1 MISYDGLQ
9 TQADWLLF
17 VENTN
22 IKLMCIYIYVYMSG
36 YVGSMPNKVLIQTAT
51 LYHWIQNPLTEP
63 GLVFHEEKNL
73 FQWVNLWNQG
83 KFHLTFLTR
92 SSRIWDCEAYTAE
105 TKNQPQDW
113 DVCFANWKII

>member
-1 MISYDGLQ
+1 
-9 TQADWLLF
+9 
-17 VENTN
+17 
-22 IKLMCIYIYVYMSG
+22 MSG

-51 LYHWIQNPLTEP
+51 LYHWIQNPLTEL
-63 GLVFHEEKNL
+63 GLAFHEEKNL

-105 TKNQPQDW
+105 KKTNHRTET
-113 DVCFANWKII
+113 FALPTDKLYNCQSKAINACTSQSVKLM

>member
-1 MISYDGLQ
+1 
-9 TQADWLLF
+9 
-17 VENTN
+17 
-22 IKLMCIYIYVYMSG
+22 MSG

-51 LYHWIQNPLTEP
+51 LYHWIQNPLTEL

-92 SSRIWDCEAYTAE
+92 SSSKKPVTGMEVVSTPH
-105 TKNQPQDW
+105 T
-113 DVCFANWKII
+113 F